1 MTQPHRIR
9 LADASLAERTIDI
22 PHALPNGAQIL
33 EAASLVPAGD
43 HALFAI
49 LANGDFEDVRL
60 AEAYDLRA
68 RGAERFIAFR
78 ADRLFRFVL
87 DNRQIAWGEPTITG
101 AVLLRLAGVPDQTYD
116 VYQEIRGQH
125 DLLIRPDDRVDLT
138 RPGVERFVTVIR
150 HTTEGLGLLP
160 ERDRKY
166 LEARDLVARLVTE
179 AGHTAVLI
187 ERFPLPA
194 GKFDH
199 AQTDLLILLPGG
211 YPDCPPDMFYCDP
224 WLKLPPA
231 GRFPTAAD
239 VAHQFAGRTW
249 QRWSRHNST
258 WRPGIDGLHTM
269 VLRVERALEEAR

>member
-1 MTQPHRIR
+1 MTKPHRIR
-9 LADASLAERTIDI
+9 LVDASLAERMIDI
-22 PHALPNGAQIL
+22 PYALPTGTQIL
-33 EAASLVPAGD
+33 EAAGLAPAGD

-60 AEAYDLRA
+60 AETYDLRA

-78 ADRLFRFVL
+78 ADRLFRFTL

-101 AVLLRLAGVPDQTYD
+101 AVLLRLGGVPDQTYD

-125 DLLIRPDDRVDLT
+125 DMLIRPDDRVDLT

-166 LEARDLVARLVTE
+166 LEARGLSARLVTE
-179 AGHTAVLI
+179 TGHTAVLI
-187 ERFPLPA
+187 ERFPLPPD
-194 GKFDH
+194 KFDH
-199 AQTDLLILLPGG
+199 AETDLLILLPGG

-224 WLKLPPA
+224 WLKLSCA
-231 GRFPTAAD
+231 GKFPTAAD
-239 VAHQFAGRTW
+239 VPHSFAGRAW
-249 QRWSRHNST
+249 QRWSRHNAA
-258 WRPGIDGLHTM
+258 WRPGIDGLQTM